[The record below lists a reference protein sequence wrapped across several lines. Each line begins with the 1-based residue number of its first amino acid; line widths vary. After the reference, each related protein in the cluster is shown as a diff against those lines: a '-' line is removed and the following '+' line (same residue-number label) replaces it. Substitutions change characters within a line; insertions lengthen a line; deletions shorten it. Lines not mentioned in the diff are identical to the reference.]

1 MTSGYSDASAIDKGN
16 SIRGT
21 YVVQSSLYVE
31 VFLRL
36 VIVDS
41 DLSIELQ
48 ITTRQTLLEL
58 PSLTLSTFV
67 VQFPLRFYDVMRYD
81 L

>member
-1 MTSGYSDASAIDKGN
+1 MTSGYSDASAIDKDN

-67 VQFPLRFYDVMRYD
+67 VQFLFVSMM
-81 L
+81 

>member
-1 MTSGYSDASAIDKGN
+1 MTSGYSDASAIDKDN

-31 VFLRL
+31 VFLQL

-67 VQFPLRFYDVMRYD
+67 VQFLFVSMM
-81 L
+81 